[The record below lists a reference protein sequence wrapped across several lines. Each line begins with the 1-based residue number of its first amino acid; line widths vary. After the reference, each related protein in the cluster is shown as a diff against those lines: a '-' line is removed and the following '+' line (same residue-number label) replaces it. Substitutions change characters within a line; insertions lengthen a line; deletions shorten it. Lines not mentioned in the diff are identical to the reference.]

1 MKKKFIVLFLSL
13 TLLLNGCGNTTTS
26 KKSSELSGKYDFYQE
41 SVKNIQKNMDVDP
54 DQADEIFLTLIDC
67 GVSEL
72 INYVIKN
79 NDNTFS
85 VWSSGKE
92 YSVTLS
98 GGVVST
104 VFTNDFLKEVQL
116 YPAPENETTSD
127 ANVSSDTQ
135 QAENPTEKPT
145 DKSTESPEEKPKP
158 TRKPRK
164 KAIGKSDKD
173 ISDTDNN
180 FTVHEMREDVTGNFR
195 KVEIADSSFV
205 PQEYALSYYNNCFE
219 SDKEVHYIVN
229 FSTMT
234 TTCITCVLDTLD
246 ITTTEYVDREQFSA
260 KDIGGGLVLERYTV
274 YLDNGDIKKLKI

>member
-13 TLLLNGCGNTTTS
+13 TLLFNGCGNTAAS

-54 DQADEIFLTLIDC
+54 NQADEIFLTLIDC

-98 GGVVST
+98 DGVVST

-127 ANVSSDTQ
+127 AVVSSDTE
-135 QAENPTEKPT
+135 QAEKEKAE
-145 DKSTESPEEKPKP
+145 KEKAEKKQAEKEKVKKEKEEKSEKEKQKNVRAAFDSLLENPDYEGGIVSIE
-158 TRKPRK
+158 PRT
-164 KAIGKSDKD
+164 IDGKVFSWS
-173 ISDTDNN
+173 II
-180 FTVHEMREDVTGNFR
+180 DV
-195 KVEIADSSFV
+195 VVPDSWYYIE
-205 PQEYALSYYNNCFE
+205 EYQ
-219 SDKEVHYIVN
+219 K
-229 FSTMT
+229 
-234 TTCITCVLDTLD
+234 
-246 ITTTEYVDREQFSA
+246 
-260 KDIGGGLVLERYTV
+260 ERYCTNV
-274 YLDNGDIKKLKI
+274 GDYIKSALISCGIAENEGGCSVHFFDAAGVEVAKSKMLGGYKIKK

>member
-13 TLLLNGCGNTTTS
+13 TLLFNGCGNTATS

-98 GGVVST
+98 DGVVST

-127 ANVSSDTQ
+127 AVVSSDTE
-135 QAENPTEKPT
+135 QAEKEKAE
-145 DKSTESPEEKPKP
+145 KEKAEKKQAEKEQAEKEKAKKEKEEKKKG
-158 TRKPRK
+158 RKRKAKNVRAAFDLLLENPDYEGGIVSIEPRT
-164 KAIGKSDKD
+164 IDGKVFSWS
-173 ISDTDNN
+173 II
-180 FTVHEMREDVTGNFR
+180 DV
-195 KVEIADSSFV
+195 VVPDSWYYIE
-205 PQEYALSYYNNCFE
+205 EYQ
-219 SDKEVHYIVN
+219 K
-229 FSTMT
+229 
-234 TTCITCVLDTLD
+234 
-246 ITTTEYVDREQFSA
+246 
-260 KDIGGGLVLERYTV
+260 ERYCTNVGDYIKSALVSCGIAENEGGCSV
-274 YLDNGDIKKLKI
+274 YFFDVAGVEVAKSKMLGGYKIKK